1 VVICSAL
8 DLANERGRAL
18 GETLLGNSLRA
29 IEELDAF
36 DLLT

>member
-18 GETLLGNSLRA
+18 GETLLGNSLRS
-29 IEELDAF
+29 IDALNAF
-36 DLLT
+36 ELLT